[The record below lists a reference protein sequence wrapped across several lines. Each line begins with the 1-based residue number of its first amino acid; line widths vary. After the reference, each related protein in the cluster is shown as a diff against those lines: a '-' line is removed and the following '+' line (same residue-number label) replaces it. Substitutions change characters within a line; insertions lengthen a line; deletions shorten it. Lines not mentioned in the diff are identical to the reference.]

1 MTCEA
6 HEFLEKS
13 LYEMKS
19 DIKEIKDAF
28 IGTIDKPGMKNML
41 YDIERRVSELETVKR
56 NIQAI
61 VWKTVG
67 YSVAGSGGITIVIKI
82 ITEMLK

>member
-13 LYEMKS
+13 LFEMKS

-28 IGTIDKPGMKNML
+28 IGTLDKPGMKNML
-41 YDIERRVSELETVKR
+41 YDIERRVSELEAIKK
-56 NIQAI
+56 NIQAL

-67 YSVAGSGGITIVIKI
+67 YSVAGSGGITIVIKL
-82 ITEMLK
+82 ITEVFK